1 MMTNEARPASR
12 LIVLAAA
19 LALVALYFVP
29 LWRITLDAPQ
39 FPEGIG
45 LYIQIDAIEGINRH
59 DLQNINGLN
68 HYIGM
73 KEIHPESI
81 PELRWMPW
89 ILGALIAWGLMAAA
103 VGKRW
108 MLCGWF
114 GLLGLA
120 AVVGLADFYVWGH
133 DYGHNLDPTAAVKVP
148 GMTYQPPLIG
158 SKEILNFKAT
168 SLPAVG
174 GWIAIAAGLLAG
186 WRCWVERRV
195 RRTNGD
201 GGAPAATATTAA
213 VFLASVVAAGALGAC
228 GDIPERTVSHE
239 EAEHSPVA
247 ADTGS
252 FAAGEADEPAIDEP
266 AAARSTKPGWERVVP
281 ADGGLAARVVVEPGG
296 DPATIGEAI
305 RRTAPGGRVV
315 VRPGTYREPTIVVD
329 RPLTIEG
336 EGYPVV
342 DGESERQLFTVTADG
357 VRITGLAL
365 RDVGVSYVEDRA
377 AIRVEEAADCEV
389 DHNRIDGGFFAVYLA
404 KTDGCRVTANEIRG
418 AGTRETDSG
427 NGIHAWYSRNVEITG
442 NRVHGHRDGIYLEFV
457 ENARVSRNEITR
469 NIRYGLHF
477 MYSDGGEYERNLF
490 ADNGAG
496 VAVMYT
502 SDIAM
507 RDNRFENNRGGAS
520 FGLLLKDIDDSEI
533 HGNVFRDNSV
543 ALYAESFDHTLVED
557 NLFER
562 NGRAIRLLSNSTG
575 SVFRRNDFV
584 GNTFDVTT
592 NSRRVRSDFVGNHW
606 DEYGGYDRDG
616 DGVGDV
622 AHRPVRL
629 FALVVERAPVTTIL
643 LRSFFATLLD
653 WTEYVLPSL
662 TPRNLVDPAPA
673 MRPIEGADA
682 ARTLT

>member
-1 MMTNEARPASR
+1 MTTNTARPASR

-45 LYIQIDAIEGINRH
+45 LYIQIDAIEGINPH

-89 ILGALIAWGLMAAA
+89 ILAALIGWGLAAA
-103 VGKRW
+103 AIGKRW
-108 MLCGWF
+108 LICGWF

-120 AVVGLADFYVWGH
+120 AVAGLADFYMWGH

-148 GMTYQPPLIG
+148 GMTYQPPVIG
-158 SKEILNFKAT
+158 SKEILNFTAT

-174 GWIAIAAGLLAG
+174 GWIAIVAGLLAG
-186 WRCWVERRV
+186 WRCWLERRF
-195 RRTNGD
+195 RREERDGD
-201 GGAPAATATTAA
+201 GSGGERTAASGTAA
-213 VFLASVVAAGALGAC
+213 VLAALLAMGAAGAC

-239 EAEHSPVA
+239 EMEHSPAVADTA
-247 ADTGS
+247 ADTVALDG
-252 FAAGEADEPAIDEP
+252 APTAGEQVEK
-266 AAARSTKPGWERVVP
+266 R
-281 ADGGLAARVVVEPGG
+281 LASRVVVEPGG
-296 DPATIGEAI
+296 DPSTIGEAV
-305 RRTAPGGRVV
+305 RRTAPGGRVT

-336 EGYPVV
+336 EGYPVI
-342 DGESERQLFTVTADG
+342 DGEGERQLFTVTADG

-365 RDVGVSYVEDRA
+365 RNVGISYVEDRA

-389 DHNRIDGGFFAVYLA
+389 DHNRIDGGFFAIYLA
-404 KTDGCRVTANEIRG
+404 RTDGCRITANEIRG
-418 AGTRETDSG
+418 TGTRETDSG
-427 NGIHAWYSRNVEITG
+427 NGIHAWYSRNLEIAE

-457 ENARVSRNEITR
+457 EQARASRNEITR

-477 MYSDGGEYERNLF
+477 MYSDGGEYESNRF
-490 ADNGAG
+490 VDNGAG

-507 RDNRFENNRGGAS
+507 KGNRFENNRGGAS

-533 HGNVFRDNSV
+533 RENVFRDNSV
-543 ALYAESFDHTLVED
+543 ALYAESFDHTIVED

-592 NSRRVRSDFVGNHW
+592 NSRRVHSSFAGNHW
-606 DEYGGYDRDG
+606 DEYHGYDRDG
-616 DGVGDV
+616 DGVGDI

-662 TPRNLVDPAPA
+662 TPRNLLDPAPA

-682 ARTLT
+682 PGRLT

>member
-1 MMTNEARPASR
+1 MKTNRARPASR
-12 LIVLAAA
+12 LVVLAAA

-45 LYIQIDAIEGINRH
+45 LYVQIDAIEGINRH

-81 PELRWMPW
+81 PELTWMPW
-89 ILGALIAWGLMAAA
+89 ILAALIGWGLMAAA

-120 AVVGLADFYVWGH
+120 AVAGLADFYMWGY

-148 GMTYQPPLIG
+148 GMTYQPPVIG
-158 SKEILNFKAT
+158 SKEILNFTAT

-186 WRCWVERRV
+186 WRCWIERF
-195 RRTNGD
+195 RREDRGD
-201 GGAPAATATTAA
+201 GGSGPGRTGSAGAR
-213 VFLASVVAAGALGAC
+213 SAAGVLAALLAVSATSAC
-228 GDIPERTVSHE
+228 GDIPERTLSHE
-239 EAEHSPVA
+239 EMEHA
-247 ADTGS
+247 
-252 FAAGEADEPAIDEP
+252 P
-266 AAARSTKPGWERVVP
+266 AATDTRILSGEEAAAPKGEETRPRAVGDDDRP
-281 ADGGLAARVVVEPGG
+281 LAARVVVEPGG
-296 DPATIGEAI
+296 DPSSIGEAV
-305 RRTAPGGRVV
+305 RRTEPGGRVV
-315 VRPGTYREPTIVVD
+315 VRPGVYREPTIVVD
-329 RPLTIEG
+329 RPVTIEG
-336 EGYPVV
+336 EGYPVI
-342 DGESERQLFTVTADG
+342 DGEGERQLFTVTADR

-365 RDVGVSYVEDRA
+365 RDVGTSYVEDRA

-389 DHNRIDGGFFAVYLA
+389 DHNRIDGGFFAIYLA
-404 KTDGCRVTANEIRG
+404 RTDGCRITGNVIRG
-418 AGTRETDSG
+418 SGTRETDSG
-427 NGIHAWYSRNVEITG
+427 NGIHAWYSRNVEIAG

-457 ENARVSRNEITR
+457 ENARASRNEITR

-477 MYSDGGEYERNLF
+477 MYSDGGRYEKNRF

-502 SDIAM
+502 DDIVMAG
-507 RDNRFENNRGGAS
+507 NRFENNRGGAS
-520 FGLLLKDIDDSEI
+520 FGLLLKDIADSQI
-533 HGNVFRDNSV
+533 TGNVFRDNSV
-543 ALYAESFDHTLVED
+543 ALYAEGFDHTTVER
-557 NLFER
+557 NLFVR

-592 NSRRVRSDFVGNHW
+592 NSRRVRSTFSGNHW
-606 DEYGGYDRDG
+606 DEYHGYDRDG

-653 WTEYVLPSL
+653 WTEYVLPSV

-673 MRPIEGADA
+673 MRPVEGADPPE
-682 ARTLT
+682 RLT

>member
-120 AVVGLADFYVWGH
+120 AVAGLADFYIWGY

-158 SKEILNFKAT
+158 SKEILNFTAT

-186 WRCWVERRV
+186 WRCWVERRGG
-195 RRTNGD
+195 RGD
-201 GGAPAATATTAA
+201 GAGSASAATTAA
-213 VFLASVVAAGALGAC
+213 VLAVLLAASTLSAC
-228 GDIPERTVSHE
+228 ADIPERTTSHE
-239 EAEHSPVA
+239 EMEHPAAA
-247 ADTGS
+247 ADTGRLP
-252 FAAGEADEPAIDEP
+252 AGEAGEQEGDEIAGD
-266 AAARSTKPGWERVVP
+266 AAVRGAA
-281 ADGGLAARVVVEPGG
+281 ADGGLATRVVVEPGG
-296 DPATIGEAI
+296 DPATIGEAV
-305 RRTAPGGRVV
+305 RRAAPGGRVV

-336 EGYPVV
+336 EGYPVI
-342 DGESERQLFTVTADG
+342 DGEGERQLFTVTADG

-389 DHNRIDGGFFAVYLA
+389 DHNRIDGGFFAIYLA
-404 KTDGCRVTANEIRG
+404 KTRGCRVTANEIRG
-418 AGTRETDSG
+418 TGTRETDSG
-427 NGIHAWYSRNVEITG
+427 NGIHAWYSRDVEITG

-457 ENARVSRNEITR
+457 EDARVSRNEITW

-477 MYSDGGEYERNLF
+477 MYSDGGEYERNRF

-520 FGLLLKDIDDSEI
+520 FGLLLKDIDGSEI
-533 HGNVFRDNSV
+533 HGNVFRENSV

-557 NLFER
+557 NLFEQ

-592 NSRRVRSDFVGNHW
+592 NSRRVRSEFVGNHW
-606 DEYGGYDRDG
+606 DEYAGYDRDG

-622 AHRPVRL
+622 VHRPVRL

-662 TPRNLVDPAPA
+662 TPKNLVDPAPA

-682 ARTLT
+682 AGTLT